1 MKIFVTGA
9 EGFIGSHLVEYL
21 IKKNHKVTSLVH
33 YNSFGNKGWL
43 ENINSIAKKKNNI
56 CFGDVRDQDLLKKQT
71 EKHDAII
78 HLAALIAIPYS
89 YEAPKSYIETNI
101 IGTYNVLQVSK
112 LNNIKKTIITST
124 SEIYGRSKKFPIS
137 EDAIVDPRSP
147 YSATKIAADQ
157 LALSYYYS
165 YKLPVT
171 IIRPFNTFGPRQ
183 SLRAVIP
190 TIINQIIDGKKIIK
204 LGNLNTKRNY
214 NFVED
219 IVRGFEMAVRSK
231 INTNGQIINLGSNF
245 EVSVK
250 KLVELISKIENQK
263 IEINSEKM
271 RVRPKNSEVLR
282 LTASNLKAK
291 KLLNWSPKINNEKT
305 FSKSL
310 HKTIVW
316 FKNNRLNYLKQ
327 SDEYII

>member
-9 EGFIGSHLVEYL
+9 EGFIGSHLVEHL
-21 IKKNHKVTSLVH
+21 INKGHEVTSLVQ
-33 YNSFGNKGWL
+33 YNSFGSKGWL
-43 ENINSIAKKKNNI
+43 EDMNLVAKKKTHI
-56 CFGDVRDQDLLKKQT
+56 CYGDVRDQDLLTKQT
-71 EKHDAII
+71 KNHDSII

-89 YEAPKSYIETNI
+89 YESPKSYIDTNI
-101 IGTYNVLQVSK
+101 IGTYNILQVSK

-124 SEIYGRSKKFPIS
+124 SEIYGRSKKFPIT
-137 EDAIVDPRSP
+137 EETIVDPRSP

-157 LALSYYYS
+157 LALSYYYT

-190 TIINQIIDGKKIIK
+190 TIINQVIEDKKIIK
-204 LGNLNTKRNY
+204 LGNLDTKRNY

-219 IVRGFEMAVRSK
+219 IVRGFEFAARSGK
-231 INTNGQIINLGSNF
+231 NTNGEIINLGSSF
-245 EVSVK
+245 EISVK
-250 KLVELISKIENQK
+250 KLVELILKIENKK
-263 IEINSEKM
+263 IKIQSEKK
-271 RVRPKNSEVLR
+271 RIRPKNSEVLR

-291 KLLNWSPKINNEKT
+291 KLLNWSPEINNEKM
-305 FSKSL
+305 FSLSL
-310 HKTIVW
+310 CKTIKW
-316 FKNNRLNYLKQ
+316 FKNNKRNYLKQ